1 MYHSVLTLFGSF
13 MFTKSAMNK
22 IFLNTIFA
30 IAALSAGCTTPT
42 QQLSTRKLTH
52 QPVQMAK
59 DVNVGFTKDEVIRLM
74 TEPIQRDVSG
84 DREALQW
91 CNTRLGEP
99 DVFVLI
105 WFKSGRVTE
114 VKSYKNN
121 GNYID
126 CPSGIRPVTFRGPD
140 SVNEIRYR

>member
-1 MYHSVLTLFGSF
+1 
-13 MFTKSAMNK
+13 MFTKLAMNK
-22 IFLNTIFA
+22 KIFQYTIFA
-30 IAALSAGCTTPT
+30 IIVLSAGCTFAP
-42 QQLSTRKLTH
+42 TRKITH
-52 QPVQMAK
+52 QPVHMAK

-91 CNTRLGEP
+91 CNTRPGEP
-99 DVFVLI
+99 DDFVLI
-105 WFKSGRVTE
+105 WFKGGHVTE
-114 VKSYKNN
+114 VKSYRNN
-121 GNYID
+121 GNYSD